1 MGKKSYKKYLFD
13 KNSPIPKTTAWR
25 LKSKLKNS
33 ASAQSLRLLQK
44 TEVNS
49 TQNFF
54 NVDCDNYENIDE
66 ISDINFNEFRMI
78 DNDTT
83 REKNSTI
90 KIFNSLNRPN
100 DKLSKMDLAIAILS
114 VFFNSNLT
122 QKALE
127 NVLNLMNFATS
138 YDLPNNFNQLSK
150 YIMEKMN
157 DEIKYKKIWFCDL
170 CIKTFDSLDEELMQ
184 CSNESKK
191 KKNRKCPHC
200 SSRLSMYFHFMI
212 KQQLNRIFQ
221 EINLTDNE
229 ISNPRILRDISDGRI
244 HKKISKEEKTT
255 NSNIFTLTISTDGV
269 SLCEK
274 SNLGIWPVYCV
285 CYEIKKELRFCPENV
300 IILGKYRNKA
310 NLN

>member
-184 CSNESKK
+184 CSNETKK
-191 KKNRKCPHC
+191 KKPKM
-200 SSRLSMYFHFMI
+200 SAL
-212 KQQLNRIFQ
+212 
-221 EINLTDNE
+221 
-229 ISNPRILRDISDGRI
+229 
-244 HKKISKEEKTT
+244 
-255 NSNIFTLTISTDGV
+255 
-269 SLCEK
+269 
-274 SNLGIWPVYCV
+274 
-285 CYEIKKELRFCPENV
+285 
-300 IILGKYRNKA
+300 
-310 NLN
+310 